1 MKASLFDLQL
11 ERWLR
16 ARNNGDIV
24 WTTKEGNQIPIK
36 SMSDTHLVNTINM
49 LERKSKEAET
59 SIIEEIELEEAI
71 ASYDWEKFGY

>member
-36 SMSDTHLVNTINM
+36 DMTDTHLVNTINM
-49 LERKSKEAET
+49 LERKS
-59 SIIEEIELEEAI
+59 IEEIELEEAI
-71 ASYDWEKFGY
+71 ESYDWEKFGY

>member
-16 ARNNGDIV
+16 ARNNGDLV

-36 SMSDTHLVNTINM
+36 DMTDTHLVNTINM
-49 LERKSKEAET
+49 LERKSIEKEIELK
-59 SIIEEIELEEAI
+59 EEIELEEAI

>member
-16 ARNNGDIV
+16 ARNNGDLV
-24 WTTKEGNQIPIK
+24 WTTKEGNQVPIK

-49 LERKSKEAET
+49 LERKS
-59 SIIEEIELEEAI
+59 IEEIELEEAI

>member
-24 WTTKEGNQIPIK
+24 WTTKEGNQVPIK
-36 SMSDTHLVNTINM
+36 DMTDTHLVNTINM
-49 LERKSKEAET
+49 LERKS
-59 SIIEEIELEEAI
+59 IEELELEEAI
-71 ASYDWEKFGY
+71 ESYDWEKFGY

>member
-24 WTTKEGNQIPIK
+24 WTTKEGNQVPIK
-36 SMSDTHLVNTINM
+36 DMTDTHLVNTINM
-49 LERKSKEAET
+49 LERKS
-59 SIIEEIELEEAI
+59 IEEIELEEAI
-71 ASYDWEKFGY
+71 ESYDWEKFGY

>member
-16 ARNNGDIV
+16 ARNNGNIV
-24 WTTKEGNQIPIK
+24 WTTKEGNQVPIK
-36 SMSDTHLVNTINM
+36 DMTDTHLVNTINM
-49 LERKSKEAET
+49 LERKS
-59 SIIEEIELEEAI
+59 IEEIELEEAI

>member
-24 WTTKEGNQIPIK
+24 WTTKEGNQVPIK
-36 SMSDTHLVNTINM
+36 DMTDTHLVNTINM
-49 LERKSKEAET
+49 LERKS
-59 SIIEEIELEEAI
+59 IEELNLEDAIESFDWDKF
-71 ASYDWEKFGY
+71 SY

>member
-24 WTTKEGNQIPIK
+24 WTTKEGNQVPIK
-36 SMSDTHLVNTINM
+36 DMTDTHLVNTINM
-49 LERKSKEAET
+49 LERKS
-59 SIIEEIELEEAI
+59 IEEIELEEAI
-71 ASYDWEKFGY
+71 ESYNWEKFGY

>member
-24 WTTKEGNQIPIK
+24 WTTKEGNQVPIK
-36 SMSDTHLVNTINM
+36 DMTDTHLVNTINM
-49 LERKSKEAET
+49 LERKS
-59 SIIEEIELEEAI
+59 IEELNLEDAIE
-71 ASYDWEKFGY
+71 SFDWDKFGY

>member
-24 WTTKEGNQIPIK
+24 WTTKEGNQVPIK
-36 SMSDTHLVNTINM
+36 DMTDTHLVNTINM
-49 LERKSKEAET
+49 LERKS
-59 SIIEEIELEEAI
+59 IEEIELEEAI

>member
-16 ARNNGDIV
+16 ARNNGSIV
-24 WTTKEGNQIPIK
+24 WTTKEGNQVPIK
-36 SMSDTHLVNTINM
+36 DMTDTHLVNTINM
-49 LERKSKEAET
+49 LERKSV
-59 SIIEEIELEEAI
+59 EELELEEAI

>member
-36 SMSDTHLVNTINM
+36 DMTDTHLVNTINM
-49 LERKSKEAET
+49 LERKS
-59 SIIEEIELEEAI
+59 IEELELEEAM

>member
-1 MKASLFDLQL
+1 MEASLFDLQL

-24 WTTKEGNQIPIK
+24 WTTKEGNQVPIK

-49 LERKSKEAET
+49 LERKS
-59 SIIEEIELEEAI
+59 IEKLELEEAMS
-71 ASYDWEKFGY
+71 SYDWEKFGY

>member
-16 ARNNGDIV
+16 ARNNGNIV
-24 WTTKEGNQIPIK
+24 WTTKEGNQVPIK
-36 SMSDTHLVNTINM
+36 DMTDTHLVNTINM
-49 LERKSKEAET
+49 LERKSV
-59 SIIEEIELEEAI
+59 EELELEEAI

>member
-36 SMSDTHLVNTINM
+36 DMTDTHLVNTINM
-49 LERKSKEAET
+49 LERKS
-59 SIIEEIELEEAI
+59 IEEIELEEAI

>member
-24 WTTKEGNQIPIK
+24 WTTKEGNQVPIK
-36 SMSDTHLVNTINM
+36 NMTDTHLVNTINM
-49 LERKSKEAET
+49 LERKS
-59 SIIEEIELEEAI
+59 IEELNLEDAIE
-71 ASYDWEKFGY
+71 SFDWDKFGY